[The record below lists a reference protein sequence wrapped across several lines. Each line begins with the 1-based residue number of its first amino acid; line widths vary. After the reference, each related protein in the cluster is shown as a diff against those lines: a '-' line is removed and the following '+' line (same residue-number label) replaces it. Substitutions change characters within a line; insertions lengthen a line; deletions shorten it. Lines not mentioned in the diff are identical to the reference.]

1 MVLGL
6 ISMTTKV
13 LAIMVSIRR
22 KRTFSKSFTVIKFD
36 KYNVYEWPTSEYEHG
51 EIMKIFKQD
60 KPYDGIIN
68 DFTIYRKLLEGNK
81 NDN

>member
-6 ISMTTKV
+6 MSMTMKV

-22 KRTFSKSFTVIKFD
+22 KRTFSQSFTVIIFD
-36 KYNVYEWPTSEYEHG
+36 KYNRYEWPTSEYEHG

-60 KPYDGIIN
+60 KPYEGILN
-68 DFTIYRKLLEGNK
+68 DFTTYRKLLEQG
-81 NDN
+81 